1 MGRPLFFDI
10 DGTLVSFQTHEI
22 PQSTIDA
29 LTRAKAAGC
38 GIYIATGRPISFI
51 NNLGA
56 IEHLIDGYM
65 TTTGAYCFVGN
76 HEVLCVPMLS
86 EDVETIKADALAK
99 NYAVIF
105 SCEKDICIYN
115 MQPVVKRLFEDGL
128 NVGDLSAYP
137 PYEKTLSEQRVLM
150 ATAFMDQTTEDS
162 LMSRIGNCISGRWHP
177 EFTDISPKSA
187 GKDNGLRAMADY
199 LGIDISET
207 IAFGDGGNDISLLK
221 AAGVGIAMGNAR
233 EDVKSVSDYVTS
245 SVDEDG
251 IANAL
256 KHFGII

>member
-29 LTRAKAAGC
+29 LTKAKAAGC
-38 GIYIATGRPISFI
+38 GIYIATGRPVAFI

-56 IEHLIDGYM
+56 IRHLIDGFM
-65 TTTGAYCFVGN
+65 TTTGAYCFVGED
-76 HEVLCVPMLS
+76 EVLCSPMS
-86 EDVETIKADALAK
+86 PKDVETIKEDASAK

-105 SCEKDICIYN
+105 SCEKDVCIFN

-128 NVGDLSAYP
+128 AVGNLASYP
-137 PYEKTLSEQRVLM
+137 PCGKVLAEQRVLM
-150 ATAFMDQTTEDS
+150 ATAFMDQETEDALIARTDS
-162 LMSRIGNCISGRWHP
+162 CISGRWHP

-199 LGIDISET
+199 LGVDISDT

-221 AAGVGIAMGNAR
+221 AAGIGIAMGNAG
-233 EDVKSVSDYVTS
+233 DNVKAVADYITT
-245 SVDEDG
+245 SVDDDG

-256 KHFGII
+256 RHFGII